1 MPKLPYL
8 RLSTAYIYIPRSA
21 GMVVGTGQEENA
33 DNNGAAAL
41 VLGDKV
47 WQLFLQKWSLSSS
60 KSPEF
65 F

>member
-1 MPKLPYL
+1 
-8 RLSTAYIYIPRSA
+8 
-21 GMVVGTGQEENA
+21 MVVGSGQENA

-65 F
+65 FNSLRRNGTHSEGLPVGEGARKK